1 MEKFLSSFFRLSG
14 LKYIKCQAVGLAFAP
29 VRRGGG
35 RGRLRVGRGGASRR
49 PCGGRSGRVARAAAR
64 RFVHGGKRGRRC
76 GRMAG
81 GGSPCRRYWGAGR
94 GAAAVGAG
102 RTPIFYIGSGRRAAR
117 AAGIGANGGLRSGCA
132 PTVGRN
138 TGIGTEITGIG
149 PVATGL
155 SPVTGGCGRLPR
167 ARGAVRRWQNAGAA
181 GPHIRKKVTY
191 SVTVFP
197 IPTSCKPEKAATRGK
212 LQSFL
217 LQKKQNPFWYFD
229 FFLILGLKSCVSAVR
244 PPWLAT
250 RANQDA
256 PSMKTL

>member
-1 MEKFLSSFFRLSG
+1 MEKFLSPFFRLFE
-14 LKYIKCQAVGLAFAP
+14 LKYIKCQTVGLAFAP
-29 VRRGGG
+29 VQRSGG

-49 PCGGRSGRVARAAAR
+49 PCDGRSGRAEQAAAR
-64 RFVHGGKRGRRC
+64 RFALGGKWGRRC

-81 GGSPCRRYWGAGR
+81 GGGPCRRCRGAGQ

-102 RTPIFYIGSGRRAAR
+102 HTPIFYIGSGRRAAR
-117 AAGIGANGGLRSGCA
+117 AAGIGASGGLRSGCA

-155 SPVTGGCGRLPR
+155 SPVNGGCGRPPR
-167 ARGAVRRWQNAGAA
+167 ARDAVRRWQNAGAA
-181 GPHIRKKVTY
+181 GLLIRKKVTY
-191 SVTVFP
+191 SVTICPVS
-197 IPTSCKPEKAATRGK
+197 TGCKPEKAATRGK

-244 PPWLAT
+244 PSWLAT